1 MIRINLLPVK
11 AAQKKEMLKGQMMV
25 VVLVLIISAGVCAA
39 GYVYLTSEVEARQVQ
54 IDNKRS
60 EIARLGK
67 VIKEVKDFE
76 KRQKDLRAKL
86 DVLET
91 LKSSRGGPLYLLD
104 ELYRAMP
111 EKVWLTG
118 FKESKGQAQI
128 KGVGA
133 NEEDVAMFMRNLEQ
147 SDLYDGVELKVTKQ
161 KVQDKIKFHEFD
173 ITCNT
178 KSGKPGQNQGQNP
191 GQNKEKQ

>member
-25 VVLVLIISAGVCAA
+25 VVLVLIVAAGVCAA
-39 GYVYLTSEVEARQVQ
+39 GYAYLISEVEARQVQ
-54 IDNKRS
+54 IDNKRA
-60 EIARLGK
+60 EIERLAK
-67 VIKEVKDFE
+67 VIKEVKDYE

-86 DVLET
+86 DVLEK
-91 LKSSRGGPLYLLD
+91 LKSSRVGPLYLLD
-104 ELYRAMP
+104 ELYRALP

-118 FKESKGQAQI
+118 FKESNGRAQI

-133 NEEDVAMFMRNLEQ
+133 NEEDVAIFMRNLEQ
-147 SDLYDGVELKVTKQ
+147 SDLYEGVDLKVTKQ

-178 KSGKPGQNQGQNP
+178 KSGKPGQD
-191 GQNKEKQ
+191 KAKQ

>member
-54 IDNKRS
+54 IDNKKS
-60 EIARLGK
+60 EIARLAK

-86 DVLET
+86 DVLEK
-91 LKSSRGGPLYLLD
+91 LKNSRGGPLYLLD

-118 FKESKGQAQI
+118 FKESNGKAQI
-128 KGVGA
+128 KGVAA

-147 SDLYDGVELKVTKQ
+147 SDLYNGVDLKVTKQ

-173 ITCNT
+173 ISCNT
-178 KSGKPGQNQGQNP
+178 KSGKPGQDK
-191 GQNKEKQ
+191 NKQ